1 MMSDGALSQD
11 EIDALLA
18 GVDSS
23 AMGGGMSAPSM
34 TATMA
39 PPAHGP
45 AFDCGALER
54 FFALTTN
61 ALSGNLAAL
70 TSASVTLVGPE
81 VFAHTRDS
89 FLPSLPAMVTV
100 ISANYTSGFPGEHIF
115 IFSEESARAIAALM
129 TKEADI
135 QLDEM
140 AMSVIGEVVS
150 QMVGTQITTLTDKT
164 GNKSIA
170 SASPNAVNLPKAT
183 AALPAGEFA
192 VMNYSLDLGDGLTHE
207 MWEILGASPAI
218 DISNGLNGGASSGA
232 GMQMGGMNMGGM
244 QQMGGQMPGM
254 QMGGMNMG
262 GMQQMGGQM
271 PGMQMPGMQMG
282 GMNMGGMQMGG
293 QMPGMGGMNMGGMQQ
308 MGGQMPSHLGPTNVQ
323 PVQFP
328 YMNQQRLGPHETGN
342 IGLIMDVS
350 MEMTVELG
358 RTRKL
363 IKEILGMGEGTIIE
377 LDKLAGE
384 PVDILVNHKLIAKGE
399 VVVIDENFGVR
410 VTEIVSPIERINDM
424 GYN

>member
-11 EIDALLA
+11 EIDALLS

-23 AMGGGMSAPSM
+23 ARSSGGSAAAVASPS
-34 TATMA
+34 T
-39 PPAHGP
+39 GSG
-45 AFDCGALER
+45 FDIGVLEEFFSSTTGALS
-54 FFALTTN
+54 A
-61 ALSGNLAAL
+61 NLAAL
-70 TSASVTLVGPE
+70 TGTKVTLVGPE
-81 VFAHTRDS
+81 VSSSTRDS
-89 FLPSLPAMVTV
+89 FLTLIPGMVTV
-100 ISANYTSGFPGEHIF
+100 VNTNFISGFPGEHCF
-115 IFSEESARAIAALM
+115 IFSEESAKAIASLM
-129 TKEADI
+129 TKESDI

-150 QMVGTQITTLTDKT
+150 QISGTQITALTDKT
-164 GNKSIA
+164 KNKSIA
-170 SASPNAVNLPKAT
+170 SASPTAANVPKAA

-192 VMNYSLDLGDGLTHE
+192 VMTYGLDMGDGLSHQI
-207 MWEILGASPAI
+207 WEVLGLAPAT
-218 DISNGLNGGASSGA
+218 DISNSLSGKPSQSS
-232 GMQMGGMNMGGM
+232 MGQNGMNMGGM
-244 QQMGGQMPGM
+244 NMNAGM
-254 QMGGMNMG
+254 
-262 GMQQMGGQM
+262 QM
-271 PGMQMPGMQMG
+271 PGMQMPGMQSQGMQMPNMG
-282 GMNMGGMQMGG
+282 MGMNMGGMQMPNMGG
-293 QMPGMGGMNMGGMQQ
+293 MQMGMGGMNMGGGM
-308 MGGQMPSHLGPTNVQ
+308 SNINPTNVQ

-328 YMNQQRLGPHETGN
+328 NLMQPKLGAHEAGN

-410 VTEIVSPIERINDM
+410 VTEIVSPMERINDM
-424 GYN
+424 GYNY